1 MFVARARP
9 TPDFHEV
16 KRLTKLGLSDY
27 RIARETGI
35 PRSTIRRWRV
45 RDCAPRPPRTCPPDW
60 RPPNGKAYAYLLGL
74 FLGDGCLFLRP
85 TRSHQLV
92 LTLDSSYPR
101 IIYEARMAICET
113 VPGVSVPHSDRQGCI
128 ALRASDPAW
137 SYAFPQGLAPGRKH
151 TRAIELL
158 PWQRELTDAHA
169 RSFLRGLIHSDGCRS
184 INRFRTK
191 LPSGR
196 VAEYEYVRYF
206 FTNYSA
212 DIRRIFCDHCN
223 LLGIRWTQSSF
234 KNISVAHRD
243 SVARLDEF
251 VGPKA

>member
-1 MFVARARP
+1 V
-9 TPDFHEV
+9 
-16 KRLTKLGLSDY
+16 
-27 RIARETGI
+27 I
-35 PRSTIRRWRV
+35 
-45 RDCAPRPPRTCPPDW
+45 
-60 RPPNGKAYAYLLGL
+60 
-74 FLGDGCLFLRP
+74 
-85 TRSHQLV
+85 
-92 LTLDSSYPR
+92 TLDSSYPR
-101 IIYEARMAICET
+101 IIHEALLAICET
-113 VPGVSVPHSDRQGCI
+113 VPGVSVPHSRRQGCI
-128 ALRASDPAW
+128 ALLASDPAW
-137 SYAFPQGLAPGRKH
+137 SQAFPQGLAPGRKH

-158 PWQRELTDAHA
+158 PWQRELTGAHA
-169 RSFLRGLIHSDGCRS
+169 RSFLRGLIHSDGCRCM
-184 INRFRTK
+184 NRFRTK

-212 DIRRIFCDHCN
+212 DIRRIFCDHCD